1 MDNNKDLKHIRELV
15 DLLNKAG
22 KAYYSEGREIMSN
35 FEYDALYDE
44 LTGLEKKTGC
54 VLSDSPTV
62 NVGYEVLSELPKETH
77 ESPMLSL
84 DKTKSV
90 EELISWVG
98 DQKALLSWKLD
109 GLTIVLTYDNG
120 ELLKAVTRGN
130 GEVGEIITN
139 NARVF
144 KNIPII
150 IPYKGKLVLRGE
162 AIITYSD
169 FERINE
175 KIPEADAKYK
185 NPRNLCSG
193 SVRQLNNKITKE
205 RNVNFFAFNLVSAE
219 NVDFKNSRKE
229 QFEWL
234 KTQGF
239 DVVEYKEVTAG
250 NLEDTVHWFEKAI
263 VKNDFPSDGLVIL
276 YDDIAYGDSLGRTA
290 KFPRNSLAFKWTD
303 ETADTTLR
311 QIEWSASRTGLIN
324 PVAIFDTVELEGT
337 RVSRASVHNISV
349 MEGLKLGIGD
359 TIQVFKANMIIP
371 QIAANLTQSSN
382 IQIPDVCPVCG
393 EPTQIKQL
401 NDVKSLYCVN
411 PECQAKHVKSFA
423 HFVSRDA
430 MNIDGL
436 SEATLEK
443 FIQKG
448 FLKTFK
454 DLYHLERYHDE
465 IIEMDG
471 FGQKSYDRL
480 IESANASR
488 KTTLARFIY
497 GLGIANVGLSNAKM
511 IVKQLKS
518 VDNIINCT
526 RQELEAIDG
535 VGAVIA
541 DTFAAYFEDEDNKK
555 NFMELLQELDIEKE
569 DESTA
574 ANILDGKIFVITGSL
589 NHFGNRS
596 ELKELIEKLGGKATG
611 SVTGKTSY
619 LINNDSTSSSSKNKT
634 AAKLGVPVI
643 TEEEF
648 LNLAGI
654 KDM

>member
-1 MDNNKDLKHIRELV
+1 MNSQSDLKRIKELV
-15 DLLNKAG
+15 EILNKAG
-22 KAYYSEGREIMSN
+22 RAYYSKGVEEMSN

-44 LTGLEKKTGC
+44 LVQLEKKTGC

-62 NVGYEVLSELPKETH
+62 NVGYEVLSELPKERH

-90 EELISWVG
+90 DDLISWLG
-98 DQKALLSWKLD
+98 EQKALLSWKLD

-120 ELLKAVTRGN
+120 ELQKAVTRGN

-144 KNIPII
+144 KNIPVT
-150 IPYKGKLVLRGE
+150 IPFKEKLVLRGE
-162 AIITYSD
+162 ALITYSD
-169 FERINE
+169 FEKINE

-239 DVVEYKEVTAG
+239 DVVEYKEVRKD
-250 NLEDTVHWFEKAI
+250 NLADTVAWFEKAI
-263 VKNDFPSDGLVIL
+263 TTNDFPSDGLVIL

-303 ETADTTLR
+303 ETANTVLR

-337 RVSRASVHNISV
+337 RVSRASVHNISI
-349 MEGLKLGIGD
+349 MESLKLGIGD

-371 QIAANLTQSSN
+371 QIASNLTQSGN
-382 IQIPDVCPVCG
+382 IDIPKKCPVCG
-393 EPTQIKQL
+393 GDTQIKEI
-401 NDVKSLYCVN
+401 NEVKTLYCTN
-411 PECQAKHVKSFA
+411 PDCQAKHVKSFA

-448 FLKTFK
+448 FLKKFK
-454 DLYHLERYHDE
+454 DLYHLDRYSDD
-465 IIEMDG
+465 IIDMDG
-471 FGQKSYDRL
+471 FGQKSYDNL
-480 IESANASR
+480 IASCNR
-488 KTTLARFIY
+488 SKNTTLPKVIY

-511 IVKQLKS
+511 IVRQLKT
-518 VDNIINCT
+518 VENIINCQ
-526 RQELEAIDG
+526 RQELESIDG
-535 VGAVIA
+535 VGSVIA
-541 DTFAAYFEDEDNKK
+541 DTFVTYFENENNKK
-555 NFMELLQELDIEKE
+555 AFLELLEELNIEQE
-569 DESTA
+569 ESQS
-574 ANILDGKIFVITGSL
+574 ANTLEGKIFVITGSL
-589 NHFGNRS
+589 NHFDNRGQ
-596 ELKELIEKLGGKATG
+596 LKELIESLGGKVTG
-611 SVTGKTSY
+611 SVTSKTSY
-619 LINNDSTSSSSKNKT
+619 LINNDSESSSSKNKN
-634 AAKLGVPVI
+634 AKKLNVPII
-643 TEEEF
+643 TEDEF
-648 LNLAGI
+648 IEMSGI
-654 KDM
+654 KGVK

>member
-1 MDNNKDLKHIRELV
+1 MDNNKDLKRIRELV

-44 LTGLEKKTGC
+44 LTRLEKKTGC

-263 VKNDFPSDGLVIL
+263 VNNDFPSDGLVIL

-359 TIQVFKANMIIP
+359 TIKVFKANMIIP
-371 QIAANLTQSSN
+371 QIAANLTQSGN

-393 EPTQIKQL
+393 GPTQIKQL

-541 DTFAAYFEDEDNKK
+541 DTFAAYFEDEYNKK
-555 NFMELLQELDIEKE
+555 IFMELLQELDIEKE